1 MDWIVNNNYGKIQV
15 KLFTILLKPLP
26 YLHFINIVSDIDEY
40 FIEQIR
46 PRHPTHT
53 RPVLAAA
60 ALQAMGTSHMEGT
73 YDCYSKKIVWYQDV
87 SHIFFMFSVTGQY
100 NLWNTNEGDMKELV
114 YINPVTTS
122 IQVAGRCDKLDLDLA
137 GILLFAINLQA
148 FMRSCILY

>member
-1 MDWIVNNNYGKIQV
+1 MDGWDEQ
-15 KLFTILLKPLP
+15 LFTTPLKPLQ
-26 YLHFINIVSDIDEY
+26 YLHFINIISDSNEY

-53 RPVLAAA
+53 RPVSVAA

-137 GILLFAINLQA
+137 GILLFATNLRA
-148 FMRSCILY
+148 FMMSCILYSLSVFL